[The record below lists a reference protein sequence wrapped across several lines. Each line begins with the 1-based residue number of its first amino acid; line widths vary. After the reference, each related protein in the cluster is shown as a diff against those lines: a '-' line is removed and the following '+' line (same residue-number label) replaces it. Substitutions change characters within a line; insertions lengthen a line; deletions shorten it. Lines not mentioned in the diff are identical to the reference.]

1 MFPAAVIDAE
11 LGIIVRL
18 TYYRGSTPVWR
29 HELRDL
35 STTVGDFGWTSPPT

>member
-18 TYYRGSTPVWR
+18 TYYLGSTPVWR

-35 STTVGDFGWTSPPT
+35 SATVGDFGWTSPPA